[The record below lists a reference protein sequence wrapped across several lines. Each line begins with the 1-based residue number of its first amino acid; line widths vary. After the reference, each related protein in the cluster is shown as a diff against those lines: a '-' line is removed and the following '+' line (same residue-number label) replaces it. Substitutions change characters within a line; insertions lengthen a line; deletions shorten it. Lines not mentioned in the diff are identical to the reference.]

1 MATCDFCKNKEQKNG
16 KCVYCGNT
24 YLGGEADV
32 LFGMTHKEK
41 VPCRFSITNKYL
53 IIMGIGAGELLGKG
67 AAFGA
72 FGILGEAL
80 AEKAMKHDNVH
91 GFYDLREIAKI
102 IFPYQCPKIK
112 HKRAMKIINADGT
125 DFILDLTRSG
135 MLTST
140 SQKVVTTLAALGVY
154 VESGENRVFE
164 QYCVRPFINGETL
177 SLHVCNSAAR
187 FVQMKAGQFVAPPKA
202 QPQVQPQA
210 RMPAKVFC
218 AYCGKQQGSEN
229 KFCVY
234 CGKPM

>member
-16 KCVYCGNT
+16 ECVYCGNT

-80 AEKAMKHDNVH
+80 AEKAIKHDNVH

-140 SQKVVTTLAALGVY
+140 TQKVVTTLAALGVY
-154 VESGENRVFE
+154 VESGERRLNSSSCTSTKILGSSAFTT
-164 QYCVRPFINGETL
+164 CSSPLTISRPIGSHENSVSVKL
-177 SLHVCNSAAR
+177 SFTSRPNSVLNCER
-187 FVQMKAGQFVAPPKA
+187 
-202 QPQVQPQA
+202 
-210 RMPAKVFC
+210 
-218 AYCGKQQGSEN
+218 
-229 KFCVY
+229 
-234 CGKPM
+234 